1 MDDGAFCPNDATE
14 KRHVGDSAP
23 SEAVVRT
30 VAEARDCEPTDLPP
44 LNGTIDPDA
53 LDDLFD
59 DTMSGG
65 RREGGHAVFDYCDCT
80 VALLG
85 PDDVVVEVTPDADD

>member
-59 DTMSGG
+59 DTMSGVAAKG
-65 RREGGHAVFDYCDCT
+65 ATPSSTTAT
-80 VALLG
+80 VRWRCWV
-85 PDDVVVEVTPDADD
+85 PTTW